1 MVALPFLIT
10 TATVIYAVLYPPEQE
25 GRIESSKVLSPS
37 SRIDSFWVGIGVGIS
52 LSWLTSY
59 EIKRRRLWQRVR
71 LKFLS
76 WLYDSDFIMIG
87 GEKRGG
93 KPPLLQKFRK
103 PCQISQLNGT
113 RSLRKSESEDNNSD
127 GVHGT
132 HLELVSPD
140 WALSSHLYCDVVTL
154 PPGTELVSK
163 NAEGVEFYYVMKGD
177 GIYVDQNGEKHE
189 ISAEDGFIVDPE
201 WYVLTFFHHET
212 S

>member
-25 GRIESSKVLSPS
+25 GRIESSKALSSPLS
-37 SRIDSFWVGIGVGIS
+37 SRIDSFWIGVGVGIS

-59 EIKRRRLWQRVR
+59 EIRRRRLWQQVR

-93 KPPLLQKFRK
+93 TPPLLQKFRT
-103 PCQISQLNGT
+103 PCQISQLDGT
-113 RSLRKSESEDNNSD
+113 KILRKSESEDNNSSD
-127 GVHGT
+127 DSIHGT

-140 WALSSHLYCDVVTL
+140 WALSSNLYIDVVRL

-177 GIYVDQNGEKHE
+177 GRYVDHNGEKHE

-201 WYVLTFFHHET
+201 WYEIPF
-212 S
+212 